1 MNTLLLILEKEA
13 DIATHFRKKLLER
26 HSMVIKITGIMYLL
40 EIWGYAVLVYTRVV
54 IQLTYSL

>member
-26 HSMVIKITGIMYLL
+26 HSMVIKITGIMYLS
-40 EIWGYAVLVYTRVV
+40 EI
-54 IQLTYSL
+54 